1 MLKITPYLG
10 TLVLIVSIGGL
21 WYPKLGY
28 VVALVFLSI
37 LVISPFR
44 GRWFCGNLCLWG
56 SFNDFW
62 VGKISRKVSIPGLF
76 SSLFLRVP
84 VFILLMGFNISRIIS
99 TEGAVD
105 KLGMVFVTMSILT
118 ASFSIL
124 FGAASEP
131 SGLVHRLPHGDAP
144 EAPRP
149 GGRYPLKLDSDL
161 CIDCSRCQKVCPM
174 QLDLRAAGG
183 DPDCI
188 KCGRCVEACPR
199 GALRF

>member
-62 VGKISRKVSIPGLF
+62 VGKISRKVSIPGLL

-124 FGAASEP
+124 FGAAWS
-131 SGLVHRLPHGDAP
+131 
-144 EAPRP
+144 PRAWCTVCP
-149 GGRYPLKLDSDL
+149 MGTLQRFLGRGRYPLKLDPDL
-161 CIDCSRCQKVCPM
+161 CTDCSRCQKVCPM
-174 QLDLRAAGG
+174 QLDVRAAGG